1 MLKKYSLFMVLLVAT
16 ASLVGISSIHHYVE
30 GQTPPPA
37 ATPKPQPQVQK
48 VIKGVIG
55 GVQSVQVYASSDGKV
70 CLAEVAL
77 PSNRPNNLGVRPGG
91 VIELL
96 APDESM
102 CVLFGQSKIGKTQ
115 IMFRVEKLTS
125 LDAIPPT
132 LREDFPPDYPY
143 VYRVHQLRM
152 Y

>member
-1 MLKKYSLFMVLLVAT
+1 MLRKSLVFMMLLMVT
-16 ASLVGISSIHHYVE
+16 ASLVGLSGFVYQFVG
-30 GQTPPPA
+30 GQGQS
-37 ATPKPQPQVQK
+37 ATPQPQPQVQK

-55 GVQSVQVYASSDGKV
+55 SVQSVQVYASSDGKV

-77 PSNRPNNLGVRPGG
+77 PSNRPNNLGARPGG

-125 LDAIPPT
+125 LDSIPPT